1 MEFLDL
7 KNLDAGWNFY
17 YFPEGMKI
25 GYGVAPLS
33 DDKRFVILGNELV
46 RHGQNSLTFGSNR
59 FEKVVFNVASGDF

>member
-1 MEFLDL
+1 MEALDL
-7 KNLDAGWNFY
+7 KDPFGGWFKY

-33 DDKRFVILGNELV
+33 DNERFVILGNELV
-46 RHGQNSLTFGSNR
+46 GHAQTSFTFGSNR